1 MFVNLQNPVA
11 RERLQSLSGRMHAG
25 ALAHLR
31 IVDLTDLRGALA
43 GRLLADLGA
52 DVVHVE
58 PAGGDPER
66 LRPPFAG
73 DVVATDRSLPFL
85 YRHANKRHV
94 RIDLQAADATARL
107 DALLVS
113 ADVLLENLGPD
124 ERHRLG
130 LSPERVHARH
140 PHLVHALMPDFGL
153 YGPRAS
159 WRLEALPAFAAS
171 SALFSSGS
179 PERPPCWLPGHAA
192 HDVAS
197 TFACIGALA
206 AVLDRARHGHGQ
218 HVEVAV
224 QEAAISGLNP
234 WAVVLAD
241 YNRVYPFLPVAPPR
255 NGDGNYLVL
264 RAADGFVRVLPATVR
279 QWRGFVELLG
289 RPDTLVGEEW
299 ESLVFRILSPDVIRT
314 VANECLASRPRAQ
327 VVAEGQALG
336 VPIGPVHE
344 PDEFVATEQ
353 TRVRGYFRA
362 APDAV
367 LGGAPFAVAP
377 TAMSRTPVTLRHAA
391 SAAPVETASLGGR
404 ASELPRAVRGEAEPD
419 GTAPLAGMRVVS
431 LGVVAVGPEICWQLS
446 ELGADVARIESR
458 AKLDPLREVALDPG
472 QPNRAFTYNA
482 ENRGSQSVCLDL
494 TTVRGRALALALCA
508 KADVVVENNRGG
520 VAAAWGLDYDDVRR
534 VRPDVVYV
542 ASQGYG
548 RGGPL
553 GMVQSFGPLNAAFSG
568 AHALWNHADA
578 PFPCGASLN
587 HPDHVASKLA
597 TVAVLAA
604 LEHRRRTGEGQFIDV
619 AQTEAAA
626 FLLGEAY
633 LQGPATGRPAAAQG
647 NAVPWA
653 VPHGVYPC
661 AGEDRWCAIAVTS
674 DAEWRALAGIVG
686 WEPEARFETLA
697 GRLAAVD
704 ELDVWLAVW
713 TRERDANE
721 IAERLQAAG
730 ISAMPVL
737 DPNDLR
743 ADRHL
748 AVRGAI
754 VTVEHP
760 EIGAERH
767 IGNPLRF
774 GRSTLVP
781 AGPSPLLGEHT
792 ERVLQRFL
800 GLSKDEVAALVDDGV
815 CR

>member
-1 MFVNLQNPVA
+1 
-11 RERLQSLSGRMHAG
+11 MHAG

-31 IVDLTDLRGALA
+31 VVDLTDLRGALA

-58 PAGGDPER
+58 PEGGDPER
-66 LRPPFAG
+66 LRPPFVD
-73 DVVATDRSLPFL
+73 DVAAPDRSLPFL
-85 YRHANKRHV
+85 YRHANKRPV
-94 RIDLQAADATARL
+94 RVDLAGSDAPARL
-107 DALLVS
+107 DALLAG
-113 ADVLLENLGPD
+113 ADVLVENLAPD
-124 ERHRLG
+124 
-130 LSPERVHARH
+130 ARH
-140 PHLVHALMPDFGL
+140 PHLIHGLMPDFGL

-179 PERPPCWLPGHAA
+179 PEREPCWLPGHAA
-192 HDVAS
+192 HDATS
-197 TFACIGALA
+197 AFACIGILA

-234 WAVVLAD
+234 WAVVLED
-241 YNRVYPFLPVAPPR
+241 YNRHYPFLPVAPPR

-264 RAADGFVRVLPATVR
+264 PAADGFVRVLPATVR
-279 QWRGFVELLG
+279 QWRGFVRLLG
-289 RPDTLVGEEW
+289 NPDTLAGEEW
-299 ESLVFRILSPDVIRT
+299 ESLVFRILSPDVIRA
-314 VANECLASRPRAQ
+314 VATECLASRSRAV

-336 VPIGPVHE
+336 VPIAPVHE
-344 PDEFVATEQ
+344 PDEFVTSEQ
-353 TRVRGYFRA
+353 TQTRGYFLPP
-362 APDAV
+362 PDAV
-367 LGGAPFAVAP
+367 LGGAPFAVMP
-377 TAMSRTPVTLRHAA
+377 TAMSRTPVTLRRGA
-391 SAAPVETASLGGR
+391 SAAAVDAATLAPHAG
-404 ASELPRAVRGEAEPD
+404 ELPRAVRGEAAPAA
-419 GTAPLAGMRVVS
+419 TAPLAGLRVVS

-446 ELGADVARIESR
+446 ELGAQVARIESR

-472 QPNRAFTYNA
+472 QVNRAFTYNA
-482 ENRGSQSVCLDL
+482 ENRGSESVCIDL
-494 TTVRGRALALALCA
+494 TTVRGRALALELCA

-542 ASQGYG
+542 SSQGYG

-553 GMVQSFGPLNAAFSG
+553 GAVQSFGPLNAAFSG
-568 AHALWNHADA
+568 VHALWNHADA
-578 PFPCGASLN
+578 PYPCGASLN

-633 LQGPATGRPAAAQG
+633 LEGAATGRPASAQG
-647 NAVPWA
+647 NSVPWA
-653 VPHGVYPC
+653 APHGVFPC

-674 DAEWRALAGIVG
+674 DAAWRALVALTG
-686 WEPEARFETLA
+686 WTAEPRYDDLA
-697 GRLAAVD
+697 GRLAARD
-704 ELDVWLAVW
+704 ALDQRLAAW
-713 TRERDANE
+713 TRERDACAV
-721 IAERLQAAG
+721 AEELQAAG

-760 EIGAERH
+760 EIGPERH
-767 IGNPLRF
+767 IGNPIRF

-781 AGPSPLLGEHT
+781 AGPSPLLGQHT
-792 ERVLQRFL
+792 ERVLARVL
-800 GLSKDEVAALVDDGV
+800 GLDADEVAALVESGV